1 MILFIDSRIN
11 YLSSAMDKNR
21 QPKPKSCNFLP
32 QWTLSWG
39 KCKAEVLY
47 RVYMFL
53 KPLPTEKTG
62 QLADNNEFDS
72 IFKILKIELK
82 LKHICHSKPKDV
94 RWIWMTMSGKFDR
107 RLTYLNGSLQIWRL
121 PVTVFWT
128 SRADN
133 SCNQAWS
140 IPDPR
145 YIQIYNRYCICEL
158 SSDLFSV

>member
-1 MILFIDSRIN
+1 MHKVEIHIVLACDTLIDSPIN
-11 YLSSAMDKNR
+11 YFSSEMDKNR

-32 QWTLSWG
+32 QWALSWG

-121 PVTVFWT
+121 PVTVKGTHLHDCHCNDTTGIHFW
-128 SRADN
+128 DKN
-133 SCNQAWS
+133 
-140 IPDPR
+140 
-145 YIQIYNRYCICEL
+145 
-158 SSDLFSV
+158 V

>member
-1 MILFIDSRIN
+1 MYLHVILFIDTTIN
-11 YLSSAMDKNR
+11 YFSSAMDKNR

-32 QWTLSWG
+32 QWALSWG

-121 PVTVFWT
+121 PVTVKT
-128 SRADN
+128 LCS
-133 SCNQAWS
+133 S
-140 IPDPR
+140 IFRNLIKLDSQYWEKPAIFR
-145 YIQIYNRYCICEL
+145 HNGNL
-158 SSDLFSV
+158 LV